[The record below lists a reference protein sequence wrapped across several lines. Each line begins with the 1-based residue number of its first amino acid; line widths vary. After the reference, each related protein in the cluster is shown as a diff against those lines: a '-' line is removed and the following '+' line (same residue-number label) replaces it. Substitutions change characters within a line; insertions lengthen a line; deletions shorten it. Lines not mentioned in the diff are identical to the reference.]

1 MLDDMSSA
9 KQAGAFLARNGIRQT
24 PQRLLVVEE
33 LTREHNDV
41 TAGQLHDRLRRRG
54 THIGLATVY
63 RTLSLLQEHGAVD
76 TFSHHAGELCY
87 RLCGDVHHHHLVCT
101 SCHRVVELP
110 DCDLEPWVKRSAKRH
125 GFTATAHEVEIR
137 GLCAECRLDARS
149 ARFTGGNGRFPA

>member
-9 KQAGAFLARNGIRQT
+9 NQGGAFLARNGIRKT

-33 LTREHNDV
+33 LAREHNDV
-41 TAGQLHDRLRRRG
+41 TAGELHDRLRRRG
-54 THIGLATVY
+54 TRIGLATVY

-101 SCHRVVELP
+101 GCHRVVELP
-110 DCDLEPWVKRSAKRH
+110 ECDLEPWVKRSAKLH
-125 GFTATAHEVEIR
+125 GFTATDHEVEIR
-137 GLCAECRLDARS
+137 GLCAECR
-149 ARFTGGNGRFPA
+149 G

>member
-1 MLDDMSSA
+1 MRMILSLNRAMLDDMGA
-9 KQAGAFLARNGIRQT
+9 EKQAAAFLARSGIRTT

-33 LTREHNDV
+33 LASEHNDV
-41 TAGQLHDRLRRRG
+41 TAGELHDRLRRKGVR
-54 THIGLATVY
+54 IGLATVY
-63 RTLSLLQEHGAVD
+63 RTLSLLHEHGAVD

-87 RLCGDVHHHHLVCT
+87 RLCGDVHHHHIVCT

-137 GLCAECRLDARS
+137 GLCADCR
-149 ARFTGGNGRFPA
+149 G